1 MQLKDKVA
9 VVTGAA
15 SGIGEAIALALGQE
29 GAAIVIDYRSR
40 PQEADVVVAR
50 IKSGGGRAAAVPA
63 DVTVPEDVQGLI
75 QKAVQEFGRLDIMV
89 NNAGVEQRM
98 PFL

>member
-1 MQLKDKVA
+1 
-9 VVTGAA
+9 
-15 SGIGEAIALALGQE
+15 
-29 GAAIVIDYRSR
+29 
-40 PQEADVVVAR
+40 
-50 IKSGGGRAAAVPA
+50 
-63 DVTVPEDVQGLI
+63 VQGLI